1 MMTGPKTFKV
11 KIAEAQKDRETRE
24 QEAAASKRYR
34 ARKREGYVRTGPGD
48 VQPELVWAMVELGI
62 LPPEHVTQDGVHL
75 RVELE
80 IMAGAWRR
88 FQGML
93 ADRGGDLVD
102 FIKDRSSNEETPRR
116 WDDTT
121 FLLEIGL
128 GRNAPAGRADSF
140 LKAIEKA
147 GYEVKTVK
155 KSFGDK

>member
-1 MMTGPKTFKV
+1 MTGPKTFKV
-11 KIAEAQKDRETRE
+11 KIAEAQKDREKRE

-34 ARKREGYVRTGPGD
+34 ARKREGYVRTGPVD
-48 VQPELVWAMVELGI
+48 VLPELVWTMVELGV
-62 LPPEHVTQDGVHL
+62 LEASHVTQDGVHL

-102 FIKDRSSNEETPRR
+102 FIKDRSSNEETLR

-128 GRNAPAGRADSF
+128 PRSAPGMRADSF

-147 GYEVKTVK
+147 GYEVITRK
-155 KSFGDK
+155 KSLSDQ